1 MFYKKV
7 DLKIPLHVHLVFYE
21 LNKYT
26 FFCKKSFYKKLSAT
40 SSKI

>member
-7 DLKIPLHVHLVFYE
+7 DLKIPLPARLIFYQ

-26 FFCKKSFYKKLSAT
+26 FFFKSKFLKL
-40 SSKI
+40 K